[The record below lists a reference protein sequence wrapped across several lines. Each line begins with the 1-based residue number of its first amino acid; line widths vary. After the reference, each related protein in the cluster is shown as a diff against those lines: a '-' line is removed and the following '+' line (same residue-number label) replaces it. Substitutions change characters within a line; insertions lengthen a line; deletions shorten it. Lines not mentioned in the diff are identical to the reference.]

1 MSTMLPTPLTERSQQ
16 KVETDWTPSTTG
28 YHSSQEDVSL
38 LTPLQ
43 TDQALVSINESLDV
57 LETCSGE
64 GTEEP
69 LMCQIQTKWERVSQ
83 EEKTFFVRK
92 ATEAC
97 KIVCSAI
104 APEDGET
111 LLKAV
116 CKADSPDIEN
126 ELQPLLEAY
135 RDAPYKDTNTQILS
149 IYANRYPAKKLKNA
163 LIVRTDNRMGIGY

>member
-1 MSTMLPTPLTERSQQ
+1 M
-16 KVETDWTPSTTG
+16 
-28 YHSSQEDVSL
+28 

-116 CKADSPDIEN
+116 CKAASPDIEN